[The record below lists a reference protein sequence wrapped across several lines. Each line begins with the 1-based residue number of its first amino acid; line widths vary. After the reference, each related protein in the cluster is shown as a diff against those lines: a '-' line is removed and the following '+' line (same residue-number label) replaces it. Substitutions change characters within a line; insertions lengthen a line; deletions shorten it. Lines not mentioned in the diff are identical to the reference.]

1 MLLIDK
7 LKKQSN
13 FTDAEIVLSNYILAN
28 LNDVSKMTI
37 YELSEN
43 SFCSVATISRFCKKL
58 KLKNFNQLKINIV
71 KEMSNLANNT
81 QRIEN
86 NYPFLPNDSEEVVAQ
101 KMHHLAIQT
110 INENYAAIDYTM
122 IHHAALLLNDAEII
136 DIYAS
141 WNSLV
146 SAINLHSKLLWM
158 GKNSNLEIGQ
168 GFQRVKSTLSNEKH
182 VAIIVSYYGT
192 NERNICIS
200 KNLKKHNTPY
210 ILITGP
216 NLNPLCVN
224 AKVVIHIA
232 SEESNDNKI
241 APFSSDI
248 AMDFVINVLYS
259 FMFRMNFDENIYNS
273 YYHNYHINK

>member
-86 NYPFLPNDSEEVVAQ
+86 NYPFLPSDSEEVVAQ
-101 KMHHLAIQT
+101 KIQHLAIQT
-110 INENYAAIDYTM
+110 INENYAAIDYMM
-122 IHHAALLLNDAEII
+122 IHHAALLLNDADII

-168 GFQRVKSTLSNEKH
+168 GFQRVKSTISNEKH

-200 KNLKKHNTPY
+200 KNLKKNNTPY

-224 AKVVIHIA
+224 AQVVIHIA

>member
-71 KEMSNLANNT
+71 KELSNLSLDT
-81 QRIEN
+81 QRVEY
-86 NYPFLPNDSEEVVAQ
+86 NYPFNKEDSEDEIAQ
-101 KMHHLAIQT
+101 KIHRLTVQT
-110 INENYAAIDYTM
+110 INENFAAIDYTM
-122 IHHAALLLNDAEII
+122 IHHAATLIYKAEII
-136 DIYAS
+136 DIYAT

-146 SAINLHSKLLWM
+146 SAMNLHSKLLWI
-158 GKNSNLEIGQ
+158 GKNSNLETSQ
-168 GFQRVKSTLSNEKH
+168 GFQRVKSKFSNEKH
-182 VAIIVSYYGT
+182 LAIFISYFGVS
-192 NERNICIS
+192 ERNISIS
-200 KNLKKHNTPY
+200 KSLQKTNTPY

-224 AKVVIHIA
+224 AKVVIHVS
-232 SEESNDNKI
+232 SEESNYNKI

-248 AMDFVINVLYS
+248 AIDYVINILYS
-259 FMFRMNFDENIYNS
+259 FIFKINFDKNIKI
-273 YYHNYHINK
+273 NYGTLGPQRN

>member
-71 KEMSNLANNT
+71 KELSNLANNT

-101 KMHHLAIQT
+101 KIHHLAIQT
-110 INENYAAIDYTM
+110 INENYAAIDYM
-122 IHHAALLLNDAEII
+122 MVHHAALLLNNAEII

-182 VAIIVSYYGT
+182 VAVIISHYGT

-200 KNLKKHNTPY
+200 KNLKKNNTPY

-224 AKVVIHIA
+224 AKVVLHIA
-232 SEESNDNKI
+232 SEESNANKI

-273 YYHNYHINK
+273 YYHNYHINT